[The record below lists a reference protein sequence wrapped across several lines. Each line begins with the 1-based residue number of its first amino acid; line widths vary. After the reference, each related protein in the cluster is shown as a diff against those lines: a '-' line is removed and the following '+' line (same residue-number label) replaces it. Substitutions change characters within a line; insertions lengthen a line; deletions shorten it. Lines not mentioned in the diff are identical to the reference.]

1 MDSVLCIMRCFV
13 LPHSVFKFSSKWY
26 DWDLKTWSAEELGH
40 YISTRRHKAKDI
52 TPWTT
57 RRRKAYTCRHS
68 GRRLGRDES
77 GALPLKLFHKHRW
90 GKSRGAAHM
99 TFPEQLY
106 TILKLP
112 GEKPTSVCFVIWCT
126 FQELE
131 ASLFCCLVYL
141 WRTWSL
147 SVLLSGA
154 LMKSLSVLLSCTLR
168 KNLKFVCFCCLV
180 HLWRTWSLYV
190 FVVWCIYEE
199 LEACMFFL
207 SGALMRTWSLHYD
220 SRRTVKKAEKIV
232 VQICC
237 SLSSY
242 AVLKMPT
249 SFFPHW
255 RRQFD

>member
-147 SVLLSGA
+147 SVFVVWCTYEELGA
-154 LMKSLSVLLSCTLR
+154 CL
-168 KNLKFVCFCCLV
+168 FCCLV

-190 FVVWCIYEE
+190 FVVWCTYENFK
-199 LEACMFFL
+199 L
-207 SGALMRTWSLHYD
+207 ALRFTPYGKEGWKD
-220 SRRTVKKAEKIV
+220 SRTD
-232 VQICC
+232 
-237 SLSSY
+237 LLLT
-242 AVLKMPT
+242 LKLCG
-249 SFFPHW
+249 SENAYIFFPPLT
-255 RRQFD
+255 